1 MIARVF
7 DGRAAPEKV
16 DPAFIAGVIFLRRAC
31 SVNDMA
37 TILGCGRKRVLTVL
51 ARLAKLG
58 VPVNRD
64 ANAPRYRQLTLA
76 QREDVTALY
85 NNGNGLDFYGL
96 CRVMSNVHPLAI
108 LVFVRNAVNPRAWWV
123 RRCAACSRPFATPQ
137 SAVRLCSSEPDLGR
151 RALVSA

>member
-1 MIARVF
+1 MIARVL
-7 DGRAAPEKV
+7 DGRGASEKV
-16 DPAFIAGVIFLRRAC
+16 DPAFIAGVIFLRPTC

-58 VPVNRD
+58 VPVSKDTHR
-64 ANAPRYRQLTLA
+64 PRYRALTLA
-76 QREDVTALY
+76 QREDVTALH
-85 NNGNGLDFYGL
+85 NNGDGLDFYGL
-96 CRVMSNVHPLAI
+96 CRVMRNVHPLAI
-108 LVFVRNAVNPRAWWV
+108 LLFVRNTLHPRAWWV

-137 SAVRLCSSEPDLGR
+137 PAVRFCSCEHGAGR

>member
-1 MIARVF
+1 MIARIF
-7 DGRAAPEKV
+7 GGRAPKKV
-16 DPAFIAGVIFLRRAC
+16 DPALIAGVIFLRPTC

-58 VPVNRD
+58 VAVEKD
-64 ANAPRYRQLTLA
+64 ANAPRYRPLTLA
-76 QREDVTALY
+76 QREDVTALH
-85 NNGNGLDFYGL
+85 NNGEGLDFYGL
-96 CRVMSNVHPLAI
+96 CRVLRDVHPLAI
-108 LVFVRNAVNPRAWWV
+108 LVFVRNGLNPRAWWV

-137 SAVRLCSSEPDLGR
+137 PAVRLCSCEPSHGR